1 MPTFLLGSYRENVNL
16 IYIDELFSSISV
28 SLAACITR

>member
-1 MPTFLLGSYRENVNL
+1 MRIFLLGSYRENVNL

-28 SLAACITR
+28 SLAGCVTG